1 MTTQSNKKN
10 DDIEISSLIS
20 EVVKKTIGEINEG
33 VSHDDA
39 EIETLNEAYVS
50 TPKKFGMPAE
60 YLSQKTKD
68 SHVQLY
74 ESYVNT
80 LNEISAQ
87 LDADH
92 TLDAN
97 SNLSAHQFF
106 KFGESK
112 NLNAVWLHEL
122 YFAASF
128 DPHSNISINSKA
140 YMRIERDFG
149 TFDDWQRD
157 FLASCMSVGEG
168 WVVFG
173 YNTYLRRYVNT
184 LITEH
189 SHNVML
195 GLQPIIVI
203 DMWSHSYYKD
213 YLNDKKN
220 YVLQSMQGI
229 DWAVVEDR
237 INVAEK
243 IALSVGGQA
252 ST

>member
-1 MTTQSNKKN
+1 
-10 DDIEISSLIS
+10 
-20 EVVKKTIGEINEG
+20 
-33 VSHDDA
+33 
-39 EIETLNEAYVS
+39 
-50 TPKKFGMPAE
+50 
-60 YLSQKTKD
+60 
-68 SHVQLY
+68 
-74 ESYVNT
+74 
-80 LNEISAQ
+80 
-87 LDADH
+87 
-92 TLDAN
+92 
-97 SNLSAHQFF
+97 
-106 KFGESK
+106 
-112 NLNAVWLHEL
+112 
-122 YFAASF
+122 
-128 DPHSNISINSKA
+128 
-140 YMRIERDFG
+140 MRIERDFG